1 MQHALSYCIDV
12 IQVNFTIECRRRDRV
27 SAIETFCR
35 SSPLTR
41 GGCLPGN
48 TRLIAGVPGESEPPA
63 TSAGCTEQPTICKVG
78 HFEGKGSEMTY
89 FSQRREAAETEKVG
103 HFEGKRSEM
112 TYFPQ
117 NPGGA
122 GAEK

>member
-1 MQHALSYCIDV
+1 M
-12 IQVNFTIECRRRDRV
+12 
-27 SAIETFCR
+27 
-35 SSPLTR
+35 
-41 GGCLPGN
+41 PGN
-48 TRLIAGVPGESEPPA
+48 TRLIAGVPGEREPPA
-63 TSAGCTEQPTICKVG
+63 PSAGCTEQPTICKVG